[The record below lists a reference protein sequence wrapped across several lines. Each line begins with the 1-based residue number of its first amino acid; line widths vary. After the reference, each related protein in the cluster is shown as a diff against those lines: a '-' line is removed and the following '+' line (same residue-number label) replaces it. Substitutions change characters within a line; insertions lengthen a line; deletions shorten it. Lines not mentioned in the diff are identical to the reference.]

1 LKEGQYLFPLL
12 DFASAVLFSHNR
24 VFDAS
29 KVSIT
34 TYTPDTAETPQ
45 QDLKWASTHLYYL
58 SLRHTP
64 SLVKSW
70 YLDSSR
76 NRAVVQAVETF
87 TERYLSPLL
96 IAAELTS
103 VSSWLQTRE
112 KEEEEMTVKVS
123 KSVREVTAT
132 YPVDDQ
138 AMEIVFR
145 LPSDFPLRQVEVVG
159 VRRVGLNEKKFRQMM
174 MASQAVIDFQ
184 V

>member
-1 LKEGQYLFPLL
+1 
-12 DFASAVLFSHNR
+12 
-24 VFDAS
+24 
-29 KVSIT
+29 
-34 TYTPDTAETPQ
+34 
-45 QDLKWASTHLYYL
+45 
-58 SLRHTP
+58 
-64 SLVKSW
+64 
-70 YLDSSR
+70 
-76 NRAVVQAVETF
+76 
-87 TERYLSPLL
+87 
-96 IAAELTS
+96 
-103 VSSWLQTRE
+103 
-112 KEEEEMTVKVS
+112 MTVKVS